1 MKLVQVQLIMAQ
13 VQIEIAWLT
22 HFCQILVEKVPLND
36 VRVHC
41 AIYESAVYQNLGQ
54 IFMLNP
60 SQQLLCFIVKKEI

>member
-54 IFMLNP
+54 ILMTTRYP
-60 SQQLLCFIVKKEI
+60 VKKLTHFKLI